1 MDNILFQKEVFADRL
16 QRRRIA
22 CGYKS
27 QAAFAKAF
35 NICFRNGAALNET
48 DAPSGILG
56 TIKNYENP
64 KHTGMPRLDIVV
76 EMCQLLNCEIDF
88 LLGKIEEPKHIH
100 QEMLDQ
106 CGLSNA
112 ATDQLVYWKTHGTRY
127 TEMLNHILTSANFD
141 HALYHASEV
150 IRAKP
155 AYIDLVEIYNEWTAK
170 TYSQPR
176 PADGYPSGEGLRG
189 TLERAE
195 TKYEIERL
203 RLNEYLTYLASELED
218 ISIKKKQKKGSQ

>member
-1 MDNILFQKEVFADRL
+1 MDNILFRKEVFADRL

-35 NICFRNGAALNET
+35 NIRFRNGAALNET

-106 CGLSNA
+106 GGLSNA
-112 ATDQLVYWKTHGTRY
+112 AADQLVYWKTHGTRY
-127 TEMLNHILTSANFD
+127 TETLNHIISSANFD

-150 IRAKP
+150 MRAKP
-155 AYIDLVEIYNEWTAK
+155 IYIGLMNIYNEWTAK
-170 TYSQPR
+170 TYSQPQ
-176 PADGYPSGEGLRG
+176 PADGYPSGDGLR
-189 TLERAE
+189 ERLQQAE

-203 RLNEYLTYLASELED
+203 RLNEFLTYLVSELED
-218 ISIKKKQKKGSQ
+218 ISMDKKTKKGEQ